1 MRTVVLTSVW
11 NRQGQLQCP
20 SSDTLRILCFFLGF
34 EKGELFRFE
43 ELHQLF
49 TPFSKIIWKF
59 IQLRGFYLFWLQFC
73 LVSCSQSSLSPPMR
87 KLYEWAYSLSRLWTV
102 EAPESAECGWVCF
115 LRRVGRNLLVFG
127 EVLFKKH
134 ILYLWDFLFNP
145 RGKGELLSQ
154 LCPYTRRLSACDF
167 QRSATS
173 SLVWTLLVLNLSQQV
188 SSMQENLR
196 FSPSPI
202 SSVFVQC
209 KQFLP

>member
-1 MRTVVLTSVW
+1 MWGPWSWPVFGIGKVSCSAPVL
-11 NRQGQLQCP
+11 
-20 SSDTLRILCFFLGF
+20 ILLGF
-34 EKGELFRFE
+34 CVSFWVLRKENSCFE

-154 LCPYTRRLSACDF
+154 LCSYTRRLSACDF